1 MFRFKF
7 LDIYG
12 GTIENE
18 PDYHIINSRAFKVDE
33 FSFDLY
39 FNLRLGGRNHI
50 GFEDLANLIDK
61 VCLEINENFNTSQIL
76 IDDRSSMAATDI
88 QIMPN

>member
-1 MFRFKF
+1 MFRFEF

-12 GTIENE
+12 GTIGNCMNKTET
-18 PDYHIINSRAFKVDE
+18 RAYKVDE

-39 FNLRLGGRNHI
+39 FNLQQDNDKNRC
-50 GFEDLANLIDK
+50 EDFQNLIDK

-76 IDDRSSMAATDI
+76 IDGKSSKA
-88 QIMPN
+88 